1 MFQRFGDKA
10 LQRRV
15 AELEAELSIALR
27 TVTIQAAE
35 IQTLALVAA
44 RDRERVKAELAA
56 YARSRAEHEG
66 TNGRTS

>member
-1 MFQRFGDKA
+1 MFKRFGDKA

-15 AELEAELSIALR
+15 AELEAELSIAKR
-27 TVTIQAAE
+27 TTVIQAAE

-44 RDRERVKAELAA
+44 RDRERVKAELSA
-56 YARSRAEHEG
+56 YARNRAEHEG